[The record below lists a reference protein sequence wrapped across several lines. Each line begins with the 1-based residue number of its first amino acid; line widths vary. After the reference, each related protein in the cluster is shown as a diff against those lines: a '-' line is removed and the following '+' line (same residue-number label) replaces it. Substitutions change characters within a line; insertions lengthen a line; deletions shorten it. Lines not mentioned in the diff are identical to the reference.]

1 MLQCR
6 LAAVLTQGAQAQGA
20 AQPCLETPP
29 KEPCRCL
36 LRGIR
41 GCLAYEQ
48 QHLPDANNRVWQR
61 LAVTHP
67 IQGVQA
73 LPCMQSIVP
82 QQKRR
87 QAVIVMPLAW
97 WHWLACPQGIHP
109 FSGLPRE
116 LLACHGVLKT
126 GRWFAAWRS
135 FQFGS
140 RRSNPDRH
148 TPASYNA
155 WQSRAPKPSKETLGP
170 AWGATRRAA
179 WRQRIRRLRPPD
191 PASFPLVG
199 PRVQER
205 CQESS
210 QEPSLFLFHHE
221 LG

>member
-1 MLQCR
+1 MQCR

-20 AQPCLETPP
+20 AQPRLETPP
-29 KEPCRCL
+29 KEPCRL
-36 LRGIR
+36 FAAGHAGVPSER
-41 GCLAYEQ
+41 
-48 QHLPDANNRVWQR
+48 QHLPDANNGVWQR
-61 LAVTHP
+61 LAATHP

-97 WHWLACPQGIHP
+97 WHRLACPQGIHT

-116 LLACHGVLKT
+116 RLLAMESSKQAAGSLPGGPSNSARGAQTPTGTHLQATMHGNQ
-126 GRWFAAWRS
+126 G
-135 FQFGS
+135 
-140 RRSNPDRH
+140 RRSRARR
-148 TPASYNA
+148 ASA
-155 WQSRAPKPSKETLGP
+155 LHEAPRG
-170 AWGATRRAA
+170 RAA
-179 WRQRIRRLRPPD
+179 WRQRTRRLRPPD

-199 PRVQER
+199 PRVQET

-210 QEPSLFLFHHE
+210 QEPSIFLFHHE